1 MKKSIRTALALAM
14 TFVLVLSMAT
24 GIYADETPTI
34 TFKGFGK
41 SAGFDFQP
49 GTVYHS
55 TDLFQG
61 FKNVVPGD
69 TLSQRIIFKNEAA
82 DTDYVVL
89 SMRAELH
96 DEQTNPPQTKDA
108 QDVAWMNE
116 FLSKLSMKVTAGS
129 QVVFDASPDQLGGLK
144 NFVRLGAVSSG
155 KTLDLNVEL
164 TVPLDLDNAYADRIG
179 EVDWVFHVDG
189 YNVTHLTVRKV
200 WNDGGLPVDH
210 SNDVVMIDLLA
221 DGQSYL
227 PARLTADTN
236 WTHDFYNLD
245 TDFEWSV
252 VETNVPEGY
261 DVSYEVTDTEVTI
274 INTRKDL
281 TSLTVEKQ
289 WVNGANA
296 QPESATVELL
306 ANGQTVES
314 VILSTQNNWQHT
326 WNDLAKDIA
335 WSVRETNVPEGYRP
349 VYQTEGTKTVIQNVY
364 KTEPIDQKTSL
375 TVEKVW
381 AGEQPHPDAVT
392 AVLLANGE
400 ARETVTLSA
409 ENNWQHTWTAL
420 DASVNWSA
428 VEQDVPAGY
437 KATYETN
444 GQTVTIT
451 NTPVSTEPAALT
463 VKKVWSGDK
472 GIKRPEA
479 VTATLYNGTE
489 KVESVLLNAANGWTY
504 TWENLDPSGSWQ
516 VVETNIPKEYTPSYK
531 VENGVVT
538 ITNTAT
544 LIHTGQLKWP
554 VPVLGGLGLIL
565 AALGCVVIFRKK
577 KGKDA

>member
-1 MKKSIRTALALAM
+1 M
-14 TFVLVLSMAT
+14 
-24 GIYADETPTI
+24 
-34 TFKGFGK
+34 
-41 SAGFDFQP
+41 
-49 GTVYHS
+49 
-55 TDLFQG
+55 
-61 FKNVVPGD
+61 
-69 TLSQRIIFKNEAA
+69 
-82 DTDYVVL
+82 
-89 SMRAELH
+89 
-96 DEQTNPPQTKDA
+96 
-108 QDVAWMNE
+108 
-116 FLSKLSMKVTAGS
+116 
-129 QVVFDASPDQLGGLK
+129 
-144 NFVRLGAVSSG
+144 
-155 KTLDLNVEL
+155 
-164 TVPLDLDNAYADRIG
+164 
-179 EVDWVFHVDG
+179 
-189 YNVTHLTVRKV
+189 
-200 WNDGGLPVDH
+200 
-210 SNDVVMIDLLA
+210 
-221 DGQSYL
+221 
-227 PARLTADTN
+227 
-236 WTHDFYNLD
+236 
-245 TDFEWSV
+245 
-252 VETNVPEGY
+252 
-261 DVSYEVTDTEVTI
+261 
-274 INTRKDL
+274 
-281 TSLTVEKQ
+281 
-289 WVNGANA
+289 
-296 QPESATVELL
+296 
-306 ANGQTVES
+306 
-314 VILSTQNNWQHT
+314 
-326 WNDLAKDIA
+326 
-335 WSVRETNVPEGYRP
+335 
-349 VYQTEGTKTVIQNVY
+349 
-364 KTEPIDQKTSL
+364 
-375 TVEKVW
+375 
-381 AGEQPHPDAVT
+381 T

-451 NTPVSTEPAALT
+451 NTPASTEPAALT

-516 VVETNIPKEYTPSYK
+516 VVETNIPKEYTPSYQ

>member
-14 TFVLVLSMAT
+14 MFVLVLSMAT

-252 VETNVPEGY
+252 VEINVPEGY

-314 VILSTQNNWQHT
+314 VILSAQNNWQHT

-381 AGEQPHPDAVT
+381 AGEQPHSDAVT

>member
-14 TFVLVLSMAT
+14 MFVLVLSMAT

-144 NFVRLGAVSSG
+144 NFVRLGTVSSG

-349 VYQTEGTKTVIQNVY
+349 VYQTEGTKTVIQNVC

-375 TVEKVW
+375 TVAKVW

>member
-14 TFVLVLSMAT
+14 MFVLVLSMTT

-314 VILSTQNNWQHT
+314 VILSAQNSWQHT

>member
-14 TFVLVLSMAT
+14 MFVLVLSMAT

-69 TLSQRIIFKNEAA
+69 TLSQRIIFKNEAE

-144 NFVRLGAVSSG
+144 NFVRLGTVSSG

-381 AGEQPHPDAVT
+381 AGEQPHSDAVT